1 MRRVPFCPRKK
12 EPKTRR
18 GSGAD
23 ELQAPRARF
32 RSKRPHPRTPFFTG
46 EQDRVMHH
54 PLSGVEVS
62 RHSKPLFSATALLA
76 VVEFCR
82 AFRARLLPAGS
93 KTRRSAGGRRQCCF
107 GTHQRQ
113 RRWGCSV
120 SQLPQRRSMS
130 GMRRRAGQR
139 FSLAV
144 RHRFFWQDKR
154 NGVGKIRSQGRQPL
168 AFGLFWQDK
177 RNRAGKTTPSH
188 D

>member
-1 MRRVPFCPRKK
+1 MR
-12 EPKTRR
+12 
-18 GSGAD
+18 
-23 ELQAPRARF
+23 
-32 RSKRPHPRTPFFTG
+32 
-46 EQDRVMHH
+46 H

-154 NGVGKIRSQGRQPL
+154 NGVGKNTVSKVWPLDLGTFCTSRKYPAGGPGGPQRVARAPPLQMPPFCNQFVVDRCNPSFYTEIEIR
-168 AFGLFWQDK
+168 
-177 RNRAGKTTPSH
+177 
-188 D
+188 